1 MSRRFCVTCLTVVLL
16 AAGTVP
22 AAEIGLTSVL
32 YPEGKAIDI
41 PLAGTQRAPA
51 AVMKAKVKHRSGQS
65 GIEIQFKNLSPA
77 VLFGGDMVSYVVWSV
92 GPDSTVENLGG
103 VANEKPQGTAAFST
117 GKRDFALMITAEPI
131 VTVRT
136 PGELVVFFSGTPAA
150 KDARPTGFT
159 FGGLSDRRGLV
170 HLEKESIAGMT
181 YKPNVK
187 SPLELIQ
194 AEKAVELLD
203 RFDAR
208 KYDAG
213 GYDTATAAL
222 SEARDSKGQKRID
235 ACKQVIVSAGQ
246 ALGKTARMM
255 EAEEEAARAAEV
267 TAERQMLTGRASGLE
282 EELGATKAKL
292 TETDSRLSQTETE
305 LAAARSTIG
314 KLKAAGVSLARKK
327 EALSEQLSGAL
338 GQMAT
343 GAKTHRGYVIS
354 VSGTAFPSG
363 KATLTTDAKYVLAKV
378 SGMLLVL
385 PNERMSIEGHT
396 DSTGSDEL
404 NRELSLARAEAVQ
417 TFLKEMGVPQSR
429 VSAKGFG
436 ADNPIAPN
444 DTPEGRA
451 KNRRVEI
458 VMSDAG

>member
-16 AAGTVP
+16 AAGTVS

-32 YPEGKAIDI
+32 YPEGKSIDI
-41 PLAGTQRAPA
+41 PLAGTHRAPA
-51 AVMKAKVKHRSGQS
+51 AVMKAQVRHRSGQS
-65 GIEIQFKNLSPA
+65 GIEIQFKNLPPA
-77 VLFGGDMVSYVVWSV
+77 VLFGGDFVSYVAWSV

-103 VANEKPQGTAAFST
+103 VANEKPQGTATFST
-117 GKRDFALMITAEPI
+117 AKRDFALMITAEPI
-131 VTVRT
+131 ATVRT

-150 KDARPTGFT
+150 KNARPTGFT
-159 FGGLSDRRGLV
+159 FGGLSDRRGLL
-170 HLEKESIAGMT
+170 HRERESIAGMT
-181 YKPNVK
+181 YKPNK
-187 SPLELIQ
+187 KNPLELIQ

-208 KYDAG
+208 NYDAR
-213 GYDTATAAL
+213 GYDKAVAAL
-222 SEARDSKGQKRID
+222 SEARDNKGQRRID

-246 ALGKTARMM
+246 ALGKTARMI
-255 EAEEEAARAAEV
+255 EAEEETARASEA
-267 TAERQMLTGRASGLE
+267 TAARQMLAGKASDLKE
-282 EELGATKAKL
+282 QLGATKAKL
-292 TETDSRLSQTETE
+292 TETDSRLSQTESE
-305 LAAARSTIG
+305 LAAARSTIR
-314 KLKAAGVSLARKK
+314 KLKVAEAHLAGQKD
-327 EALSEQLSGAL
+327 ALSKQLSGAV

-343 GAKTHRGYVIS
+343 GVKTDRGYVIS

-385 PNERMSIEGHT
+385 PNGRMSIEGHT

-404 NRELSLARAEAVQ
+404 NRGLSLARAEAVQ
-417 TFLKEMGVPQSR
+417 TFLREMGVAQSR

-436 ADNPIAPN
+436 ADKPIAPN

-458 VMSDAG
+458 VMSERG